1 MPNRTATQDW
11 NIFCDKRR
19 ILRSQKINIR
29 VTKLVGDLE
38 SCLSAFTSVGLIIHL
53 KAPTFLCG
61 LFFFSPVA
69 H

>member
-38 SCLSAFTSVGLIIHL
+38 SCFSAFTSVDLIIHL
-53 KAPTFLCG
+53 KAPTFPCG
-61 LFFFSPVA
+61 LFFSPVA